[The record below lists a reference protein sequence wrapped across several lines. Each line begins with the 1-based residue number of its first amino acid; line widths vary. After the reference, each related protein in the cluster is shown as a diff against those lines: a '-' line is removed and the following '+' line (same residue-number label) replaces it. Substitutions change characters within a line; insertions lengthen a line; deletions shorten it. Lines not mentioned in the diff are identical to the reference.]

1 MFLSLID
8 FVVHLFSSIFPKTYW
23 RSATSILRIALLPS
37 SNKSSSFLSLFSR
50 IATAINWT
58 LVWISS
64 LIPPVSLP
72 PARQTASQAAC
83 LFRSA
88 CSKARAQRKKGK
100 TLAQSKASQPA
111 SQSIPKPRTSLL
123 PILLY
128 SSPPQ
133 LRSSSQMYLR
143 PPSTSL
149 LYGSY
154 CYFKCRTRHVNTT
167 GKQAG
172 GLSQTGAR
180 EIDSGVGEGKIR
192 GE

>member
-100 TLAQSKASQPA
+100 TRSKQSQPA
-111 SQSIPKPRTSLL
+111 SRSLNQGPACFPFFFIL
-123 PILLY
+123 PPL
-128 SSPPQ
+128 
-133 LRSSSQMYLR
+133 
-143 PPSTSL
+143 
-149 LYGSY
+149 SY
-154 CYFKCRTRHVNTT
+154 VVAAKCTYDRQVRLFYTVVTAISN
-167 GKQAG
+167 
-172 GLSQTGAR
+172 
-180 EIDSGVGEGKIR
+180 VGPDM
-192 GE
+192 